1 MVLRLLTGILAV
13 TFLPLGVTFLVVG
26 LVVENP
32 DRGEPEAFV
41 YLGAALGLVGL
52 VLAAAFYVLWRREA
66 ARRQRRR
73 NGLRTNAEVVG
84 VRWKPNVRSGAKI
97 GVELAVSFPGSGGT
111 VSQTLL
117 MMPTDRLAAGEAIEV
132 LYDPAEPA
140 NFEPVD
146 PLSHGAHPARR

>member
-1 MVLRLLTGILAV
+1 MVLRLVTGILAV
-13 TFLPLGVTFLVVG
+13 TFLPLGVAFLVVG
-26 LVVENP
+26 LVVEKP

-41 YLGAALGLVGL
+41 HLGVALGLVGL
-52 VLAAAFYVLWRREA
+52 LFALVFAVLWRREA

-73 NGLRTNAEVVG
+73 NGLRTNAEVVA

-111 VSQTLL
+111 VSRTLL
-117 MMPTDRLAAGEAIEV
+117 MTPSDRLAAGAAIEV

-140 NFEPVD
+140 NFEPVG
-146 PLSHGAHPARR
+146 P